1 MSKIR
6 REWGRCAVCGQT
18 TWLYQVEGLT
28 VRGRCLQCWMDAAD
42 AGIISGREA
51 MEQIAEDERI
61 SSIESMLNSLI
72 QRLPDL
78 EHRLSVLERSSG
90 TLESPPTGISHNYL
104 NRVISEARHD
114 YKKWVG

>member
-1 MSKIR
+1 
-6 REWGRCAVCGQT
+6 
-18 TWLYQVEGLT
+18 
-28 VRGRCLQCWMDAAD
+28 
-42 AGIISGREA
+42 

-61 SSIESMLNSLI
+61 SSIEGKLNSLV

-90 TLESPPTGISHNYL
+90 TLESPSTRIHHNYL
-104 NRVISEARHD
+104 NRVISEARRD